1 MKLKVAKVGPGDL
14 RRLRS
19 LNFAYQVRD
28 QAPAVSVARLC
39 GRGSSTVHSLLMDT
53 EATSPRL

>member
-19 LNFAYQVRD
+19 LHFTYQVRD
-28 QAPAVSVARLC
+28 QAPAISVAHLC

-53 EATSPRL
+53 EAISPQL